1 MMLSV
6 TIDLSVAPQDKHM
19 EQMKAAALAL
29 TNDSSSVRVIC
40 PRELPKRICA
50 AFTMLDARQADV
62 VDRIGRQ
69 FWQVDNYNDS
79 SIGFSPPA

>member
-1 MMLSV
+1 MIVSV
-6 TIDLSVAPQDKHM
+6 TLDLSVGPQDKHM

-40 PRELPKRICA
+40 PRESPKRICA
-50 AFTMLDARQADV
+50 AFTMPDARQADV

-69 FWQVDNYNDS
+69 FRQVDNYNDS
-79 SIGFSPPA
+79 SIGCSPSA

>member
-1 MMLSV
+1 
-6 TIDLSVAPQDKHM
+6 M

-69 FWQVDNYNDS
+69 FWQVDTTTTQVSGFHPRLEANGEPDAGPNDE
-79 SIGFSPPA
+79 